1 MGNIKSKNYLRI
13 VARLDI
19 KNENLIKGIHLEGLR
34 KLGDPNEFA
43 KKYYDEGVDE
53 IIYMDSV
60 ASLYGRNSLEGILE
74 KTVKNVFVPITAGG
88 GIRSIDDA
96 RKMFLNGADKVAI
109 NSAALKNPKLIS
121 ELANT
126 FGSQSIVISIEAKS
140 IGKNKWESYID
151 NGRERTGKDVIEW
164 LRQSISLGAG
174 EILITSID
182 RDGTLRGFDLDLI
195 ENISKNSTVPTIV
208 SGGMGKI
215 SDIEKIIKDDNINA
229 VAIAAF
235 IHYKKMQINEIKNE
249 LNQFTDRIRF

>member
-1 MGNIKSKNYLRI
+1 MGNLKSKNYLRV

-43 KKYYDEGVDE
+43 KEYYDDGIDE

-60 ASLYGRNSLEGILE
+60 ASLYGRNSLESILE

-88 GIRSIDDA
+88 GIRSVDDA
-96 RKMFLNGADKVAI
+96 RKIFLNGADKVAI

-140 IGKNKWESYID
+140 IGNNKWEAYID

-164 LRQSISLGAG
+164 LKESTSLGAG

-182 RDGTLRGFDLDLI
+182 RDGTQRGFDLELI
-195 ENISKNSTVPTIV
+195 KNISQNSHLPTII

-215 SDIEKIIKDDNINA
+215 SDVEKIVKDENINA

-235 IHYKKMQINEIKNE
+235 IHYKKMKINEIKEE
-249 LNQFTDRIRF
+249 LKQITDRIRI

>member
-1 MGNIKSKNYLRI
+1 MGNLKSKNYLRV

-43 KKYYDEGVDE
+43 KEYYDDGIDE

-60 ASLYGRNSLEGILE
+60 ASLYGRNSLESILE

-88 GIRSIDDA
+88 GIRSVDDA
-96 RKMFLNGADKVAI
+96 RKIFLNGADKVAI

-140 IGKNKWESYID
+140 IGNNKWEAYID

-164 LRQSISLGAG
+164 LKESTSLGAG

-182 RDGTLRGFDLDLI
+182 RDGTQRGFDLELI
-195 ENISKNSTVPTIV
+195 KNISQNSHLPTII

-215 SDIEKIIKDDNINA
+215 SDVEKIVKDENINA

-235 IHYKKMQINEIKNE
+235 IHYKKMKIN
-249 LNQFTDRIRF
+249 